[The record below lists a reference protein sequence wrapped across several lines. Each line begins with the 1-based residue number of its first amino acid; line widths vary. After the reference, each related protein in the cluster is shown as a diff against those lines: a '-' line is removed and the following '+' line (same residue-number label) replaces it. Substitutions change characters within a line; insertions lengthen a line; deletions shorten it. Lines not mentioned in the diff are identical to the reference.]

1 MLRRGIIM
9 HVFPIAL
16 LLAAFVAGC
25 APFIPVR
32 DDFGTSAAVPAGDIP
47 PEFAE
52 FNAYDPAINPLL
64 ADQTCAT
71 PYQPQEQKYLAA
83 AGGRIV
89 QARGRCATHIPFWGN

>member
-1 MLRRGIIM
+1 MRVLP
-9 HVFPIAL
+9 VAL

-25 APFIPVR
+25 APYIPIK

-64 ADQTCAT
+64 ADQMCAT
-71 PYQPQEQKYLAA
+71 PQQAVEETNIGAA
-83 AGGRIV
+83 PGRIIE
-89 QARGRCATHIPFWGN
+89 ARSRCATHVPFWGN

>member
-1 MLRRGIIM
+1 MR
-9 HVFPIAL
+9 VFMMTL
-16 LLAAFVAGC
+16 LLFVFVAGC
-25 APFIPVR
+25 APFIPVK

-64 ADQTCAT
+64 ADQMCAT
-71 PYQPQEQKYLAA
+71 PYQSLEDKNLAA

-89 QARGRCATHIPFWGN
+89 QARGRCVTHIPFWGN

>member
-1 MLRRGIIM
+1 MLRCGIIM
-9 HVFPIAL
+9 RVFPIAL